1 MEAQNLEKNKTNT
14 VWSFGRV
21 VLLQTIKVSKH
32 RYRSYGYQGY
42 GYQGIATNNQGFE
55 TPIEKLWLSFT
66 FIKSKESEILFVL
79 PSFSLGFTP
88 SLT

>member
-66 FIKSKESEILFVL
+66 FIKSKESEISFVL
-79 PSFSLGFTP
+79 PSFSLEFTP

>member
-1 MEAQNLEKNKTNT
+1 MEKNKTNT

-32 RYRSYGYQGY
+32 RYRSYGYPGY

>member
-1 MEAQNLEKNKTNT
+1 MT
-14 VWSFGRV
+14 GRV

-66 FIKSKESEILFVL
+66 FIRSKESEILFLL